1 MPIVVGIILGVCL
14 GWFSSW
20 KTEVKFSL
28 LLWKPLKVIT
38 FVYFSYIKLRGV
50 RWVQKVSSQN
60 PVVKTKGWQFVS
72 ESCFNIILIIGISN
86 NALENFGWVPR
97 WELPPVGIC
106 SNANLKTRLE
116 IFLSILPHWT
126 KDNEFLESTAC
137 YPL

>member
-86 NALENFGWVPR
+86 NALENFGWVSI
-97 WELPPVGIC
+97 GD
-106 SNANLKTRLE
+106 
-116 IFLSILPHWT
+116 FFSILPHWT